1 MPIEVKKN
9 IVLVDDHVIIRNGLK
24 ELIEK
29 IGPYTISHQFD
40 NGLDLTEAFPIKP
53 TPDLIVM
60 DISMPEMCGDRA
72 VEVLNEKGIKT
83 PVLILTI
90 NDDEAAIVKLFR
102 LGVRGYV
109 KKDCT
114 AAIMKEALQS
124 VFEKGYYHNEF
135 LTYSLKNNEVTNKK
149 TKQELL
155 LNQFSERE
163 RVFMKLVCDEE
174 EYTYGQ
180 IADKMFVQPR
190 TVDGYR
196 ESIFEKFGIKS
207 KTGLVLFVLKHQ
219 LLEHL

>member
-1 MPIEVKKN
+1 MSAEVKKN

-135 LTYSLKNNEVTNKK
+135 LTYSLQHNVARKK
-149 TKQELL
+149 TEQELL
-155 LNQFSERE
+155 LEQFSEKE
-163 RVFMKLVCDEE
+163 KMFMKLVCDEQ

-180 IADKMFVQPR
+180 IADLMLVQPR

-196 ESIFEKFGIKS
+196 EAIFGKFGIKS
-207 KTGLVLFVLKHQ
+207 KTGLVLFALKNQ
-219 LLEHL
+219 LLDYL